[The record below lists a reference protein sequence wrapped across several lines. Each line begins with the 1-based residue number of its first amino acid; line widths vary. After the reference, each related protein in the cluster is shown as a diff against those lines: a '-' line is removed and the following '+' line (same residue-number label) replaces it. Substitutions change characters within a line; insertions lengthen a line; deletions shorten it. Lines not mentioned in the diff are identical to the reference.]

1 MLPLLIQN
9 MLKQFSGKKTDTKD
23 SVWITDIFKH
33 GLVEGSFMPPLTIRQ
48 LRDLM
53 RYRFKLVNCKSSEKN
68 RFQNSLT
75 VSNIMISNI
84 VTDTFGKTSKSILE
98 LILSKEDNVSME
110 EISPLLRKNLKSS
123 PQEILDS
130 VEGNLTHEQN
140 SKMKVCLKHYDN
152 ILDCINQIE
161 QAILPLIQ
169 PFQNEINLILT
180 VPGVKDISAI
190 TILSEIGADM
200 SVFKDAEHLCSW
212 AGLTPQC
219 NESAGKKK
227 SVHVSRAGIYLK
239 PLLIQC
245 ANNAIRD
252 KNCPYFKLR
261 YDAIKKRRGHKRAI
275 IAIARM
281 LLTCIYH
288 MLSKNVFLDKIYK
301 DIDLSNAI
309 IVSPDI
315 GGVGRSRFIAKAL
328 NLDIAIIDK
337 RRDRANECEIMNIV
351 GDVKGKDAIIID
363 DIIDT
368 GGTLI
373 KGINALKQAGMNK
386 IYVFVTHAVCSGDAY
401 ERINS
406 SPVDKLYITDSLQ
419 VMKDRLGSKIE
430 VLSVDQVIADAIK
443 CIHMEQSIS
452 VLFNN

>member
-1 MLPLLIQN
+1 
-9 MLKQFSGKKTDTKD
+9 MLKQFNGKKTDTKD

-33 GLVEGSFMPPLTIRQ
+33 GLVEGSFMPPLAIRQ

-84 VTDTFGKTSKSILE
+84 LTDTFGKTSKSILE
-98 LILSKEDNVSME
+98 LMLSKEDNVSME
-110 EISPLLRKNLKSS
+110 EITPLLRKNLKAS

-130 VEGNLTHEQN
+130 VEGNLSHEQN
-140 SKMKVCLKHYDN
+140 SKMKVCLSHYDN
-152 ILDCINQIE
+152 IIDCINQIE
-161 QAILPLIQ
+161 QAILPLLK
-169 PFQNEINLILT
+169 PYPNEINLILT

-252 KNCPYFKLR
+252 KKCPYFKLK

-288 MLSKNVFLDKIYK
+288 MLSRKEIFNHEIYEQLSQKNFKSKDKKLNIN
-301 DIDLSNAI
+301 NAI
-309 IVSPDI
+309 KFLESQGYKVS
-315 GGVGRSRFIAKAL
+315 
-328 NLDIAIIDK
+328 
-337 RRDRANECEIMNIV
+337 
-351 GDVKGKDAIIID
+351 
-363 DIIDT
+363 
-368 GGTLI
+368 
-373 KGINALKQAGMNK
+373 
-386 IYVFVTHAVCSGDAY
+386 
-401 ERINS
+401 
-406 SPVDKLYITDSLQ
+406 
-419 VMKDRLGSKIE
+419 
-430 VLSVDQVIADAIK
+430 
-443 CIHMEQSIS
+443 
-452 VLFNN
+452 